1 MRVFLKC
8 VYWLAS
14 DCRLTLVIQLGKQ
27 TLRAFATCFR
37 ASRKTTGL
45 VSARIRRIPSR
56 TRGSAPST
64 SILTNL
70 GRESWPASTRS
81 SMETVPMANSVAPGL
96 SLCHTRIAVD
106 GFATEWRPYNL
117 FTVRDEGNEADR
129 VTERNDGL
137 AIKHA
142 DALELLGIGRTDGD
156 NHASAF
162 AELSEQ
168 GGRHIRS
175 GGGD

>member
-14 DCRLTLVIQLGKQ
+14 DCRLTLVIQFGKQ

-56 TRGSAPST
+56 TRASAPST

-70 GRESWPASTRS
+70 GRERWPPPLPDRRWRRCQWQIPSLQGCRSVIPELRSTGSPPNGGLTTYSPFEMRGTKRTGSRS
-81 SMETVPMANSVAPGL
+81 EMTGWPLSMRMHWSCWE
-96 SLCHTRIAVD
+96 
-106 GFATEWRPYNL
+106 
-117 FTVRDEGNEADR
+117 
-129 VTERNDGL
+129 
-137 AIKHA
+137 
-142 DALELLGIGRTDGD
+142 
-156 NHASAF
+156 
-162 AELSEQ
+162 
-168 GGRHIRS
+168 S
-175 GGGD
+175 GGPTGTIMRPPSRS